1 MGIRF
6 SFPKFLL
13 SVVIALGISG
23 CAKKDWNCDCTVN
36 GDDYS
41 TVIKHSTKSNAGK
54 KCGDYGKA
62 IGSQQGN
69 YVYKCKV
76 RS

>member
-13 SVVIALGISG
+13 SVGIAPGISG
-23 CAKKDWNCDCTVN
+23 FAKKSLNCDCIAAS
-36 GDDYS
+36 DA
-41 TVIKHSTKSNAGK
+41 HSTGINNTTKFNAGK
-54 KCGDYGKA
+54 KCGDYGKG

-69 YVYKCKV
+69 YIYTCNVH
-76 RS
+76 S

>member
-13 SVVIALGISG
+13 IVAIALGISA
-23 CAKKDWNCDCTVN
+23 CVKKDWECDCTVN
-36 GDDYS
+36 GKDYS
-41 TVIKHSTKSNAGK
+41 TVISNSTKSNAGK
-54 KCGDYGKA
+54 KCGDYGKG

-76 RS
+76 H

>member
-13 SVVIALGISG
+13 IVVSSPGISA
-23 CAKKDWNCDCTVN
+23 CAKKDW
-36 GDDYS
+36 
-41 TVIKHSTKSNAGK
+41 
-54 KCGDYGKA
+54 

-69 YVYKCKV
+69 YVYTRKV
-76 RS
+76 HS

>member
-6 SFPKFLL
+6 SFREFILIVAVAP
-13 SVVIALGISG
+13 SISG

-41 TVIKHSTKSNAGK
+41 SLIKNSTKPNAGK
-54 KCGDYGKA
+54 KCGDYGKG

-69 YVYKCKV
+69 YIYKCNV
-76 RS
+76 H